1 MSPIRII
8 IIAILLYIGFRLIVG
23 GGKKKSG
30 PSAKVREPNNIAQ
43 NDTLEEDPVCK
54 KLVPRQQAVQF
65 EYNGTTHYFCSK
77 KCCNIYRK
85 KQGDQ

>member
-8 IIAILLYIGFRLIVG
+8 IIAILLYIGYRLIVG
-23 GGKKKSG
+23 GGKKKSE
-30 PSAKVREPNNIAQ
+30 PSAKTKESNNIAQ

-65 EYNGTTHYFCSK
+65 EHNGTIHYFCSK
-77 KCCNIYRK
+77 KCCNTYRK
-85 KQGDQ
+85 NQGDE